1 METVGIIGACGGF
14 GRWIAGLC
22 SSNSAPVVV
31 SDLGSELS
39 NVAVVQQS
47 RIVFVCV
54 PIGATRQVVQEIA
67 PTLTTAHLLVDLT
80 SVKTPF
86 LEILSGL
93 PCEVLSLHPMFAPS
107 VGHGNGQSCVS
118 CAIRPGER
126 SGRILAW
133 FSGRGIRMIPMEPEA
148 HDRMMAVV
156 QGLTHFQAI
165 AAAHCM
171 MRLGFDVQASVELSS
186 PVYRLRLAMI
196 GRILGHDPRLYAEI
210 QTFNPYIP
218 EVLRVLADSSALL
231 LGQVETKDVAGFVA
245 ECEQITQV
253 FGEFTRQ
260 SLAESEQIIASL
272 TQPARSREYTSV
284 P

>member
-1 METVGIIGACGGF
+1 METIGIIGARGGF
-14 GRWIAGLC
+14 GRWIADLC
-22 SSNSAPVVV
+22 ASTSAPVVV
-31 SDLGSELS
+31 SDVDSELS
-39 NVAVVQQS
+39 NTAVVERS
-47 RIVFVCV
+47 RIVFLCV
-54 PIGATRQVVQEIA
+54 PIGITSQVLREIA
-67 PTLTTAHLLVDLT
+67 PALTSEHLLVDLT

-107 VGHGNGQSCVS
+107 VGPGNGQSCVS

-126 SGRILAW
+126 SGTVLAW
-133 FSGRGIRMIPMEPEA
+133 FSERGIRMIPMEPEA

-218 EVLRVLADSSALL
+218 EVLRELADSSGLL
-231 LGQVETKDVAGFVA
+231 QRQVESKDVAGFVA
-245 ECEQITQV
+245 ECEQIKHV

-260 SLAESEQIIASL
+260 SLAESERIIASL
-272 TQPARSREYTSV
+272 ARPAS
-284 P
+284 